1 MSETVVSV
9 KGIGKSFGATRALE
23 SVSFDFH
30 KGEILALVGANGAGK
45 STLIKIICGYYQDY
59 EGELWVGGKQV
70 RFQSPRDAY
79 QQGIQT
85 VHQVINQGVVQ
96 NMSVAENLA
105 LEYLLSDACDLFIK
119 KEAVRARAAEIAS
132 RMDLKLDLDRKVAD
146 LGQSDRQLLVIARNL
161 ASNPKLLILD
171 EPTSSIS
178 ERETAV
184 LFEKLEKLRSEGV
197 AILYV
202 SHRLHEIRR
211 IAGRVGV
218 IRDGKLSAMLE
229 KPFDVK
235 QIVTAMVGQVREHEA
250 RPPSASRARGARL
263 ELKGLVARPGMP
275 PLDLAAYGGEVL
287 GITGLIGAG
296 KSELAEALFGIR
308 EPLAGERFLD
318 GQVYRGRSIR
328 EAIDAG
334 IHLVPEDR
342 ANNAVIRDFT
352 IRQNMTFPFLR
363 RFSRR
368 GGIMRRGVE
377 KARATAMVQDMGI
390 KCAGESAPIDSLS
403 GGNQQKVIVARWL
416 LERCRVLILDEPF
429 QGVDIKSRRDIG
441 EFIRASVG
449 DCAVI
454 VLATDLD
461 EILEVADRV
470 VVLNDGRVAGEQE
483 SRHFDREKLLHWTTQ
498 SPDELGAGAP

>member
-1 MSETVVSV
+1 MGETIVSV
-9 KGIGKSFGATRALE
+9 RGIGKSFGATRALE
-23 SVSFDFH
+23 GVSFDFH

-59 EGELWVGGKQV
+59 EGELWVGGERV
-70 RFQSPRDAY
+70 RFQSPKDAY
-79 QQGIQT
+79 QKGIQT
-85 VHQVINQGVVQ
+85 VHQIINQGVVQ
-96 NMSVAENLA
+96 NMTVAENLA
-105 LEYLLSDACDLFIK
+105 LEYLLSGECDFFIK

-146 LGQSDRQLLVIARNL
+146 LGQSDRQLLVIARNI
-161 ASNPKLLILD
+161 ASKPKLLILD

-211 IAGRVGV
+211 IADRVGV
-218 IRDGKLSAMLE
+218 IRDGRLSAVLE

-250 RPPSASRARGARL
+250 RAPGATRARGARL
-263 ELKGLVARPGMP
+263 ELRGLVARPGMP
-275 PLDLAAYGGEVL
+275 PLDLKAYGGEVL

-308 EPLAGERFLD
+308 APLAGKILLD
-318 GQVYRGRSIR
+318 GQEYGGCTIR
-328 EAIDAG
+328 EAVDAG

-342 ANNAVIRDFT
+342 ANNAVIRDFS
-352 IRQNMTFPFLR
+352 IRHNMTFPFLR
-363 RFSRR
+363 RFSRGGLMR
-368 GGIMRRGVE
+368 GAQERGRAVE
-377 KARATAMVQDMGI
+377 MVRDMGI
-390 KCAGESAPIDSLS
+390 KCSGESAAIDSLS

-416 LERCRVLILDEPF
+416 LEKCRVLVLDEPF

-441 EFIRASVG
+441 EYIRSTLG

-483 SRHFDREKLLHWTTQ
+483 SGQFDRGALLHWTSQ
-498 SPDELGAGAP
+498 PPDELGTGAS